1 MTTSDA
7 ARKSGSGRLPEPALQ
22 ASRWAR
28 LRAEWRAALLAALA
42 AMPGWS
48 AVAAPVSAQTA
59 ASAASVAS
67 AAVSTTAHTVAAARV
82 PALRAGVGLHRGQ
95 CIAAVARADG
105 THTVHAL
112 PLTPPCFIAQAP
124 ARVAGAGKGD
134 GDVWVVVFG
143 SQASATVGS
152 PAEPRCGAT
161 QAALVLGAATERLS
175 PRTAR
180 GLRLCEGAAPNPK
193 EAWLFAYPN
202 STR

>member
-7 ARKSGSGRLPEPALQ
+7 ARKSGSGRLPEPALK
-22 ASRWAR
+22 APRWAR

-42 AMPGWS
+42 AMPGWG
-48 AVAAPVSAQTA
+48 AVAAPVSAP
-59 ASAASVAS
+59 
-67 AAVSTTAHTVAAARV
+67 TVAATPVA
-82 PALRAGVGLHRGQ
+82 ALRAGVGLHRGQ

-143 SQASATVGS
+143 SEASTTAGS
-152 PAEPRCGAT
+152 PAGPRCGTT
-161 QAALVLGAATERLS
+161 QTALVLGAATERLS

-202 STR
+202 SAR